1 MCYVPMTSTVSNKRT
16 KMVSF
21 RASEEEIQRLKALCA
36 ELIEQN
42 RYLKESDILR
52 ELVGLE
58 NSGLITDATRQKL
71 LPIAPGDDL
80 ETAREWLTADSE
92 RQKRASDVSDAI
104 AKFSGNNLA
113 FDAKRSIL
121 ESLEVRIET
130 DGRERW
136 RIYFGV
142 TFPKLETGHSALN
155 FQLFSAERPVC
166 KDGRWFRFRAG

>member
-1 MCYVPMTSTVSNKRT
+1 MCYVPMISTVSNKRT

-21 RASEEEIQRLKALCA
+21 RASEEEIQRIKALCA

-58 NSGLITDATRQKL
+58 NSGLITDATRRKL
-71 LPIAPGDDL
+71 LPILPGDDL
-80 ETAREWLTADSE
+80 AFDDR
-92 RQKRASDVSDAI
+92 RQI
-104 AKFSGNNLA
+104 LENLA
-113 FDAKRSIL
+113 LR
-121 ESLEVRIET
+121 VET

-166 KDGRWFRFRAG
+166 KDGRWFRFNGRK